1 MTTTEFYDV
10 DAVRKHRL
18 LEHIDRLKRTE
29 GLESYRA
36 IERVYEGVSASYL
49 SQVACG
55 QRKFTA
61 KIAEKYERYFKLPK
75 GYFSTLTPPPYPPHV
90 DLVKWGRGVDY
101 INGGVDGV
109 ITGNLHNVLQKNYV
123 FAIKVVGGL
132 LSPLAKHKDV
142 LFIDYNISE
151 GALVEN
157 DIALFEMDN
166 TFIFRR
172 LVLAPSGDKS
182 YIDIFNPIQTASETA
197 VYIGKIVAKLEYL

>member
-1 MTTTEFYDV
+1 MTTTEYYDI

-36 IERVYEGVSASYL
+36 IERAYEGVSASYL

-55 QRKFTA
+55 QRKLTA
-61 KIAEKYERYFKLPK
+61 KIAAKYEGYFKLPK
-75 GYFSTLTPPPYPPHV
+75 GYFSTLTPPPYPPYV
-90 DLVKWGRGVDY
+90 DLVKWGKGTDY
-101 INGGVDGV
+101 INGGGERV

-132 LSPLAKHKDV
+132 LSPLAKNGDV
-142 LFIDYNISE
+142 LFIDHNIRE
-151 GALVEN
+151 GALTEN
-157 DIALFEMDN
+157 DVAIFEIDN
-166 TFIFRR
+166 AFIFRR

-182 YIDIFNPIQTASETA
+182 YIDIFNPIQTATETA
-197 VYIGKIVAKLEYL
+197 VYIGKVTAKLEYL